1 VKKRVYTEPTIEIVY
16 VEVESGF
23 TLSPGDDWGLPG
35 EEPKENDYGE
45 F

>member
-1 VKKRVYTEPTIEIVY
+1 MIKKEYFAPCVDVVY

-23 TLSPGDDWGLPG
+23 TLSGVDSSGLPG
-35 EEPKENDYGE
+35 EEPNFNDFGE